1 MRKRSYMK
9 NHRFF
14 ILILLGHLRTCAS
27 IASKTSDES
36 YSALQGASRNLKGL
50 STHFQCVDKLPQG
63 ITKNLFVLASGIVY
77 LFSYTNNAQS
87 GQVTTRA
94 LRGEVIDARSR
105 SRLTAVIVHIDG
117 LEKSTRTDAD
127 GQFQF
132 DAVPEGQHT
141 LQFTKTGYQQL
152 EQVID
157 VNASTPYV
165 QIEIK
170 PTAFKRLGIITVYGS
185 HRDLSQFEETTDV
198 VLNEAELQK
207 RLGMTLAD
215 TLADEAGVAQ
225 RTMGQAVARPV
236 IRGLGG
242 DRLLILENG
251 ERTGDK
257 SASSA
262 DHAVSIDPTT
272 AEGVEITRGPA
283 SLIYGS
289 STLAGVINV
298 KNNNIPQ
305 TLPKRPD
312 MHLTFQGES
321 VNSGWAA
328 TTGFTFPIGDF
339 AGNLEWNRRL
349 ASDTQTPIG
358 ALENTA
364 LSNVNFSTGAS
375 MIKPWGFIG
384 ASGSSYRSDYGIPGS
399 PEGHINGVNIAL
411 DRRRYE
417 GQMEYRFNRPWID
430 KIKLQTAYTSYQH
443 QELEAN
449 GTLGVEFG
457 LLTYNVSAMAYVLDN
472 AIAGVWGEYRDHA
485 TGGFYWTP
493 HTREFALAGF
503 YLNQHNFDKFTLQG
517 AIRYDVRRAEPFRDD
532 GTVIRAGAVQR
543 RDFNGIS
550 GGASGIYHWSDRLS
564 TGTTIMKTFRAPGI
578 EELFSD
584 GPHLAA
590 YSYEIG
596 NVELEPENG
605 YGIEAFGRYAT
616 DRFNLNLAV
625 FQNHIHGYLTPT
637 NIGQKEWGSG
647 TAGWLWIYQYTGQN
661 VVMNGAEIRIDGEV
675 LPHFH
680 VQLSMSYVNGT
691 IEANGQPLERIP
703 PLNGKLVFSYT
714 PSPFHFHVTSRFSGS
729 QTRLGEFE
737 EPTDGYLVYDAGS
750 YLNFSW
756 WQLEN
761 MVVFEI
767 ENIFD
772 TAYREHLSRIKSVA
786 PEPGRNVKLLYKLN
800 F

>member
-1 MRKRSYMK
+1 MQT
-9 NHRFF
+9 
-14 ILILLGHLRTCAS
+14 IGHLGTCA
-27 IASKTSDES
+27 AVLRLFLVG
-36 YSALQGASRNLKGL
+36 ALFKR
-50 STHFQCVDKLPQG
+50 
-63 ITKNLFVLASGIVY
+63 IYLFVLASGIVY

-87 GQVTTRA
+87 GQVTIRV

-105 SRLTAVIVHIDG
+105 SRLAEVIVHIAG
-117 LEKSTRTDAD
+117 LEQSTRTDTA

-132 DAVPEGQHT
+132 DEVPEGRHI
-141 LQFTKTGYQQL
+141 LQFTKTAYRQL
-152 EQVID
+152 EQTVD
-157 VNASTPYV
+157 VNASTPSV
-165 QIEIK
+165 QFEMQPLVFQLETI
-170 PTAFKRLGIITVYGS
+170 RVYGS
-185 HRDLSQFEETTDV
+185 NRDFSQFEETTDLA
-198 VLNEAELQK
+198 LNETELQK
-207 RLGMTLAD
+207 QVGMTVAD
-215 TLADEAGVAQ
+215 TLADEVGISQ
-225 RTMGQAVARPV
+225 RTMGRAVARPV

-242 DRLLILENG
+242 YRLLILENG

-272 AEGVEITRGPA
+272 AEDVEITRGPA
-283 SLIYGS
+283 ALIYGS
-289 STLAGVINV
+289 STLGGVINV

-305 TLPKRPD
+305 TLPKQPD

-321 VNSGWAA
+321 VNSGWAS
-328 TTGFTFPIGDF
+328 TTGLVAPLGPF
-339 AGNLEWNRRL
+339 ATRFEWNRRL

-358 ALENTA
+358 TLENTW
-364 LSNVNFSTGAS
+364 LSNVNFSTGTS
-375 MIKPWGFIG
+375 LIKDWGYIG
-384 ASGSSYRSDYGIPGS
+384 FSGGRYRSDYGIPGS
-399 PEGHINGVNIAL
+399 PEGHIRGVNITL
-411 DRRRYE
+411 DRQRYK

-430 KIKLQTAYTSYQH
+430 KVELQTTYTRYQH

-457 LLTYNVSAMAYVLDN
+457 LLTYNVSAMAYVLDK

-517 AIRYDVRRAEPFRDD
+517 AIRYDIRQAAPFRAD
-532 GTVIRAGAVQR
+532 GTVIRAGTVQR
-543 RDFNGIS
+543 RNFNGIS
-550 GGASGIYHWSDRLS
+550 GAAAGIYHWTDRLS

-584 GPHLAA
+584 GPHLAV

-625 FQNHIHGYLTPT
+625 FQNHIRGYLTPT
-637 NIGQKEWGSG
+637 HTGQKEWGSG
-647 TAGWLWIYQYTGQN
+647 AAGWLWIYQYTGQD
-661 VVMNGAEIRIDGEV
+661 VVMNGAEIRMEGEV

-680 VQLSMSYVNGT
+680 AQLNMSYVNGT
-691 IEANGQPLERIP
+691 IEANEQPLERIP

-714 PSPFHFHVTSRFSGS
+714 PPPFHFHVTARFSES

-737 EPTDGYLVYDAGS
+737 EPTDGYWVYDAGS

-756 WQLEN
+756 GQLKN

-772 TAYREHLSRIKSVA
+772 TAYREHLSRIKSVM